1 MMNLMVKPTDV
12 SAKATRR
19 RFTTAEKI
27 RILREADACA
37 HEKGAVAAL
46 LRREGLYSS
55 HLTNWRKQRD
65 AGQFGKAARK
75 RGPVATPPDP
85 RDKKIAELERSLR
98 RVQAERDR
106 YERLCALQK
115 SVGAVRDPAGD
126 RGRNEALMQ
135 IVEATSAVDGIE
147 ATCDALGVCR
157 ASYYRSPQR
166 RVYGPRRQMRC
177 PRSLLPDERREVLE
191 LFHEDRFADLAPAQ
205 VYATLLDEGRYLC
218 SERTMYRV
226 LTANHEVRE
235 RRAQLM
241 HPRYEA
247 PELLATKPN
256 QLWSWDIT
264 KLKARR
270 RGRTSTCT

>member
-1 MMNLMVKPTDV
+1 MMNLMVKPTEV

-37 HEKGAVAAL
+37 HEKGAVTAL

-65 AGQFGKAARK
+65 AGQFGKAARR

-115 SVGAVRDPAGD
+115 KCRSCSGSRWRPRTKRSTDADRRGDFCCRWHRGDVRRTRRVSRKLLPVASAARVRPA
-126 RGRNEALMQ
+126 
-135 IVEATSAVDGIE
+135 SA
-147 ATCDALGVCR
+147 DALP
-157 ASYYRSPQR
+157 A
-166 RVYGPRRQMRC
+166 
-177 PRSLLPDERREVLE
+177 
-191 LFHEDRFADLAPAQ
+191 LAVA
-205 VYATLLDEGRYLC
+205 
-218 SERTMYRV
+218 
-226 LTANHEVRE
+226 
-235 RRAQLM
+235 RRA
-241 HPRYEA
+241 PRGA
-247 PELLATKPN
+247 
-256 QLWSWDIT
+256 
-264 KLKARR
+264 
-270 RGRTSTCT
+270 